1 MKKQLFLVLL
11 LSLPS
16 LNLFASLAEQKGMDI
31 ALEADRRDEGFGD
44 FTADLKMLLIDQ
56 KGNETLRS
64 ITRKTLEVEGDGN
77 KSLDIFHLPK
87 DVRGTAVL
95 TYSHGLEP
103 DDQWIY
109 LPALK
114 RTKRISSVNK
124 SGPFMGSEFAYED
137 IASQEVE
144 KFTYHYLRDEALE
157 GHDCFVRENRPR
169 YEYSGY
175 TRQIEW
181 MDKEIYQPRK
191 VVYYDRKNELYKTLV
206 FRDYKQYLG
215 KYWRPGEMIMD
226 NHQTGKRTIIKW
238 DNYRFRVGLS
248 DRDFSRPALKRVR

>member
-1 MKKQLFLVLL
+1 MKKQLFVVLL
-11 LSLPS
+11 LSLLPFE
-16 LNLFASLAEQKGMDI
+16 LFASLAEQKGMEI
-31 ALEADRRDEGFGD
+31 AFEADRRDRGFGD
-44 FTADLKMLLIDQ
+44 FTAELSMILIDQ

-64 ITRKTLEVEGDGN
+64 IYRKTLEVEGDGD

-87 DVRGTAVL
+87 DVKGTAVL
-95 TYSHGLEP
+95 IYSHGLEP

-144 KFTYHYLRDEALE
+144 KFIYTYLRDEAFD
-157 GHDCFVRENRPR
+157 GHECFVRENRPQ

-191 VVYYDRKNELYKTLV
+191 VVYYDRKNELYKTLH
-206 FRDYKQYLG
+206 FRGYKQYLG
-215 KYWRPGEMIMD
+215 KYWRPSEMIMD
-226 NHQTGKRTIIKW
+226 NHQTGKRTIIRW
-238 DNYRFRVGLS
+238 NNYRFRTGLT
-248 DRDFSRPALKRVR
+248 DRDFSRSALKRAR